1 MHEFSIATGIA
12 EVALEAAE
20 QHGLTTVSAVEVN
33 IGDAAGVVTDALD
46 FAWESVRKGGLLDT
60 AQLKI
65 NRIPLVMRCSDCG
78 TEYQAAEV
86 WDPCPSCGSLAHTV
100 ISGRELKVISIE
112 S

>member
-1 MHEFSIATGIA
+1 MHEFSIASGIA
-12 EVALEAAE
+12 EVALEAAAN
-20 QHGLTTVSAVEVN
+20 HHLNTVSIVEVN
-33 IGDAAGVVTDALD
+33 IGNAAGVVTDALD

-65 NRIPLVMRCSDCG
+65 NRIPLVMRCSDCS
-78 TEYQAAEV
+78 TEYPAAEV
-86 WDPCPSCGSLAHTV
+86 WDPCPSCNGMVHTV